1 MAILND
7 GLFACLPG
15 AALLFPSHE
24 YTVRARERE
33 GGAMAILNDGLFA
46 CLPGAALLFP
56 GHEYTVRAGQSVGLD
71 DREASTH
78 YARASPA
85 PASTP
90 ATTLETTSTPAPAS
104 GVHHCC

>member
-1 MAILND
+1 VFSGD
-7 GLFACLPG
+7 VVLPG
-15 AALLFPSHE
+15 GCGRLFRGTAA
-24 YTVRARERE
+24 T
-33 GGAMAILNDGLFA
+33 AMAILNDGLFA